1 MSFIEDIILRDD
13 KRGISSLRQALPKD
27 YCTEAASY
35 LLANPGRI
43 LIVTGFYILKAHAPE
58 TDGPPG
64 AIVLGTAL
72 QNLGNEVFYATDHY
86 TQPLLT
92 AVGIPRSNVI
102 TFPILDSQASKR
114 YSKSLLAKLKPD
126 LLVSI
131 ERCGPTEQ
139 GQYLNM
145 RGLDISKWTAQIDH
159 LFYEHP
165 NTLGIGD
172 GGNEIGMGNL
182 FNEVQ
187 TVPTLV
193 PEPCIVTT
201 SKLVIASVSNWGA
214 YGLVTALS
222 ELKNRDLLPNID
234 GHGQMIRTMVVH
246 GAVDGFHGTRDDR
259 VDGFTLEENLSIL
272 RELKNKLET

>member
-13 KRGISSLRQALPKD
+13 KRGISALRHALPEN

-43 LIVTGFYILKAHAPE
+43 VIVTGFYILKAQAPE

-64 AIVLGTAL
+64 AIVIGTAL
-72 QNLGNEVFYATDHY
+72 QDLGNEVYYATDQY
-86 TQPLLT
+86 AEPLLT
-92 AVGIPRSNVI
+92 AVGIPRSRVI
-102 TFPILDSQASKR
+102 TFPMLDSQSSKR
-114 YSKSLLAKLKPD
+114 YSNNLLAQLKPN

-145 RGLDISKWTAQIDH
+145 RGVDISKWTAQLDQ

-182 FNEVQ
+182 FNEVRS
-187 TVPTLV
+187 VPTLV
-193 PEPCIVTT
+193 PEPCVVTT

-222 ELKNRDLLPNID
+222 QLKKRDLLPNID
-234 GHGQMIRTMVVH
+234 EHGQLIRTMVVH
-246 GAVDGFHGTRDDR
+246 GAVDGFHATRDDR
-259 VDGFTLEENLSIL
+259 VDGFTLEENLSV
-272 RELKNKLET
+272 LKALKTQI